1 MFTRKIAVGFSLLA
15 AVFIFQESVMNQ
27 FRLPGSGFS
36 VFLILV
42 FTWSSIST
50 PEIALL
56 TGFSAGILLDLAQG
70 SDGPIGQW
78 TLILVL
84 VCYGVSYFGEGNI
97 NGNPLGIVFFVVSA
111 NFVAHILFRASGAL
125 LGVQVGS
132 LGQVLLTLFGT
143 SVWTLAITPIL
154 LPVFSK
160 AHEIIFD
167 SRTSL

>member
-1 MFTRKIAVGFSLLA
+1 
-15 AVFIFQESVMNQ
+15 
-27 FRLPGSGFS
+27 
-36 VFLILV
+36 
-42 FTWSSIST
+42 
-50 PEIALL
+50 
-56 TGFSAGILLDLAQG
+56 LDLAQG

-84 VCYGVSYFGEGNI
+84 VCYAVSYFGEGNI

-111 NFVAHILFRASGAL
+111 NFVAHILFLASGTL

-143 SVWTLAITPIL
+143 SLWTLAITPIL